1 MEFYSGWFWGVV
13 MSLVMTG
20 SFIVMDQNKARF
32 KKKKKALEMRKSVN
46 SGSRCNMVITSD
58 DITNSAAW
66 VWNCGEE
73 SKPRGMTRWFWEWNS
88 RMDVLFVLSVKM
100 LSFKRSFRFTKKL
113 MGWYKHFS
121 YIPRPHSFLVISL
134 SKNPT
139 WVVHLL
145 QLMNLC

>member
-58 DITNSAAW
+58 DITNSAA
-66 VWNCGEE
+66 
-73 SKPRGMTRWFWEWNS
+73 
-88 RMDVLFVLSVKM
+88 
-100 LSFKRSFRFTKKL
+100 
-113 MGWYKHFS
+113 
-121 YIPRPHSFLVISL
+121 
-134 SKNPT
+134 
-139 WVVHLL
+139 
-145 QLMNLC
+145 